1 MKPIDFD
8 TGTSNYFE
16 LPTRPPRTPTGP
28 INPNTPTI
36 PGRPSVHVPNI
47 PATQVLTAAP
57 SFSGVSGAAVSS
69 LGGVDMN
76 IESRVARAIDDINN
90 GAVSDL
96 RDIVAK
102 VESNRLLK
110 EQVRAAQRAL
120 EAYKVAV
127 NNNNPADAASA
138 KAELLK
144 VLQLPSEKGGLGLP
158 SDSTEIKTANA
169 LPTTLPSKA
178 EDRDKL
184 LSGDVQSMS
193 TLLESRAQSLSDL
206 SAKFQVQLTEANSI
220 FQRTMN
226 LQATLLKSNNDT
238 INQIIQ
244 KMA

>member
-8 TGTSNYFE
+8 TGIPNTFDRFE
-16 LPTRPPRTPTGP
+16 LPPRNPRPNLPTHTA
-28 INPNTPTI
+28 NPN
-36 PGRPSVHVPNI
+36 GPSVHVPNVSVV
-47 PATQVLTAAP
+47 ASP
-57 SFSGVSGAAVSS
+57 SFTGTFSGVDVSA

-76 IESRVARAIDDINN
+76 IEARVSRAIEDINN

-110 EQVRAAQRAL
+110 EQVRAGQRAL

-127 NNNNPADAASA
+127 NNNNPADAAAA

-144 VLQLPSEKGGLGLP
+144 VLQLPASKGGLGLP
-158 SDSTEIKTANA
+158 ADSTEVKTANS
-169 LPTTLPSKA
+169 LPTTLPAKA

-226 LQATLLKSNNDT
+226 LQATMAKANNDT
-238 INQIIQ
+238 KDKIIQ
-244 KMA
+244 KIG